1 MVKIGVVGVGHLGQF
16 HVKKFL
22 DIAGCEFVGVYDQ
35 NPARAQEISNNLNV
49 KAFATYEELLD
60 NVDAIDI
67 AATTTYHYE
76 LAKPALLKGKHVFL
90 EKPITS
96 GLDQAE
102 ELVALAK
109 ERDLLIQVGHIE
121 RFNPVILQVEDE
133 IDNPMF
139 IESHRLSMFHTRGT
153 DVPVVL
159 DLMIHDID
167 LILSFI
173 KSPLKEIRASGT
185 GILTPSIDIANARLE
200 FENGAIANITSSRV
214 SMKQERKIRFFQ
226 KNAYISMDFVAKRV
240 TVMKKSAGLKDIL
253 PEILLGKTDFKPE
266 QLIDMQ
272 HYDASEAPKDALL
285 MELESFVACVA
296 EHKQPIVDG
305 NDGTRALKIAMEII
319 NIINVNQDGFS
330 RMFN

>member
-22 DIAGCEFVGVYDQ
+22 GIPDCEFIGVHDK
-35 NPARAQEISNNLNV
+35 NAVRAAEISAALNV
-49 KAFATYEELLD
+49 KAFPTYEELLD
-60 NVDAIDI
+60 NIEAIDI

-76 LAKPALLKGKHVFL
+76 LAKAALLKGKHVFL

-96 GLDQAE
+96 DLVQAE
-102 ELVALAK
+102 ELLKIAEEKKLK
-109 ERDLLIQVGHIE
+109 IQVGHIE

-139 IESHRLSMFHTRGT
+139 IESHRLSTFQPRGT

-173 KSPLKEIRASGT
+173 KSPLKEIRASGV

-200 FENGAIANITSSRV
+200 FENGAIANVTSSRV

-226 KNAYISMDFVAKRV
+226 KNSYISMDFVAKHV
-240 TVMKKSAGLKDIL
+240 TVMKKSAGIKDIL

-266 QLIDMQ
+266 QLIDVKNV
-272 HYDASEAPKDALL
+272 DATSYPKDALQ
-285 MELESFVACVA
+285 MELESFVNCVNTD
-296 EHKQPIVDG
+296 KQPIVDG
-305 NDGTRALKIAMEII
+305 ADGTRALKVAMEIVR
-319 NIINVNQDGFS
+319 IINVNKDAFA